1 MTNVF
6 VLLYVWHRVPQ
17 TDLRRKLLFRLLWLL
32 TTQSEYYMATPAA
45 PTSPVEGYLKNAPS
59 LSTPNI
65 PGRIRKGTPQS
76 EYDLDNLH
84 REL

>member
-6 VLLYVWHRVPQ
+6 VPLYVWHRVPQ

-45 PTSPVEGYLKNAPS
+45 PTSPVEGYLKNARS

-65 PGRIRKGTPQS
+65 PGRIRKGMTLITYTVNFDS
-76 EYDLDNLH
+76 E
-84 REL
+84 